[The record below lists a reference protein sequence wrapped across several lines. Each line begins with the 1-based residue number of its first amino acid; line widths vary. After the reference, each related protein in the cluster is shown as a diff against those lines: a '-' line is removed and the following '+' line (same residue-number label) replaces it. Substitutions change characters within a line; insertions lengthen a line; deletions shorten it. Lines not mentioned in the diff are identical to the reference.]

1 MIADN
6 EVYKIGV
13 LGKAHGVHGEIAFN
27 FEDDIFDVVEADY
40 LVLRVDGIMV
50 PFFIEEYRFKN
61 DSTALMKF
69 EGIDTVERAREFTGV
84 SVFFPR
90 ILTPTPS
97 ADDGEISYAML
108 VGYQVINSNDGKT
121 VGEIALID
129 DQTINIMF
137 ELTDGTLLPASE
149 ELITGI
155 DTEGKTVTLNIP
167 EGLID

>member
-1 MIADN
+1 MISEK

-27 FEDDIFDVVEADY
+27 FDDDIFDVVEADY
-40 LVLRVDGIMV
+40 LVLLVDGILV

-61 DSTALMKF
+61 DSTALVKF
-69 EGIDTVERAREFTGV
+69 EGIDTVERAREFTGT

-90 ILTPTPS
+90 SLTPTPS
-97 ADDGEISYAML
+97 GNEGDITYAML
-108 VGYQVINSNDGKT
+108 VGYQVVNSNDGKN

-129 DQTINIMF
+129 DQTLNIMF

-149 ELITGI
+149 ELITDI
-155 DTEGKTVTLNIP
+155 DTEGKTVFLNIP
-167 EGLID
+167 EGLL

>member
-1 MIADN
+1 
-6 EVYKIGV
+6 
-13 LGKAHGVHGEIAFN
+13 VHGEIAFN
-27 FEDDIFDVVEADY
+27 FDDDIFDVVEADY
-40 LVLRVDGIMV
+40 LVLLVDGIMV

-69 EGIDTVERAREFTGV
+69 EGVDTVERARELTGT

-90 ILTPTPS
+90 SLTPTPS
-97 ADDGEISYAML
+97 DDQGSITYAML
-108 VGYQVINSNDGKT
+108 VGYQVINSNDGKK

-149 ELITGI
+149 ELITDI
-155 DTEGKTVTLNIP
+155 DTEGKTITLSIP
-167 EGLID
+167 DGLL